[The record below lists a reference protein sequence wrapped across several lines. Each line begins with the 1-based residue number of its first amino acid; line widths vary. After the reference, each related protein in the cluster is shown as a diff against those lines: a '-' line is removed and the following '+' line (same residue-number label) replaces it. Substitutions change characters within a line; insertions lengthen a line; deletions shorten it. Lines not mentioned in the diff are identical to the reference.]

1 MRHQTFGAIALAT
14 TLLTF
19 GAAMAADEQSRAE
32 ADAEA
37 EGTYYQAPYAQPAM
51 RYRELGYSRGVEL
64 REDPFSQMN
73 VIVVV
78 PQPRP
83 ADQMFIDQGDRGL
96 GNN

>member
-1 MRHQTFGAIALAT
+1 MRHLTFGAIALAT
-14 TLLTF
+14 TLLT
-19 GAAMAADEQSRAE
+19 GGGAMAADEQSRAQADNE
-32 ADAEA
+32 AAT
-37 EGTYYQAPYAQPAM
+37 GTYYGEPAM
-51 RYRELGYSRGVEL
+51 RYRELNYSRGVEL
-64 REDPFSQMN
+64 RDDPFSQMH